1 MNIAMSQKRKKVVV
15 SVEKKLEAIRRL
27 DEGEII
33 RNVAADYG
41 VGETTVGDW
50 RRNRACLE
58 RFATIS
64 GDAITSRKTMKPA
77 EYDKIDKGLFLW
89 FTQMREKSLPVSGE
103 YAS

>member
-1 MNIAMSQKRKKVVV
+1 MSQKRKKVVV

-27 DEGEII
+27 DKGEII

-50 RRNRACLE
+50 RRNRSHLE
-58 RFATIS
+58 QFATIS
-64 GDAITSRKTMKPA
+64 GDAMTSRKTMKPA
-77 EYDKIDKGLFLW
+77 EYDKVDKGLFLW
-89 FTQMREKSLPVSGE
+89 FTQMREKKLPVSGE